1 MRLPHAAQVT
11 AVLRQPHVIC
21 HFGCTSGPVWFPTSA
36 LEGPAR
42 RGRVLSIGKTVVA
55 EPARTASYS
64 SCCCCQ
70 LARLCGAHLK
80 VCMVEDIERFS
91 PELQMQSVGDSE
103 FLKTE
108 VAAAQ

>member
-1 MRLPHAAQVT
+1 MLGQPHA
-11 AVLRQPHVIC
+11 IC

-36 LEGPAR
+36 LEGPVLP
-42 RGRVLSIGKTVVA
+42 GRVLSIGKTVVA
-55 EPARTASYS
+55 APARTASYS
-64 SCCCCQ
+64 SCCGCQ
-70 LARLCGAHLK
+70 LVPLGGAHLQ

-91 PELQMQSVGDSE
+91 PELQMQSVGNSE